1 MKRIKAKLKKEPT
14 DAEFTVLLISSI
26 VATLGLASMFLS
38 VVAN

>member
-14 DAEFTVLLISSI
+14 DMEFTVLLISSI